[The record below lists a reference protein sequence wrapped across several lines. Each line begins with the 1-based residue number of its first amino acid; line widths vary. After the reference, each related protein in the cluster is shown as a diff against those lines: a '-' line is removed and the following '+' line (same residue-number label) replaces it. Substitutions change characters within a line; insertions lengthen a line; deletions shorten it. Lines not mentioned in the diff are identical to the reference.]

1 MTTLLAAAAL
11 LVGHD
16 RCRFNCRAFLQ
27 FSLSTNA
34 FSALHWLLFVRSE
47 CGAKDRVILHELGPA
62 PFETTILRVSS
73 VSRAKSS
80 SSSCAQD
87 GVVLALENKSLVFKR
102 PSGALAALENVCL
115 MLWLVFEL
123 ARTPRLALEPALG
136 LPNCVFA
143 LLQVRLF
150 DDTERKFDAGF
161 DDESGP
167 GFDEP
172 SAGMAGLVCR
182 LRPTVVLPR
191 MLIIYSF
198 DCFVV
203 RDRKVYKTTTNLW
216 SFLFL
221 VRIFSTHVSKS

>member
-1 MTTLLAAAAL
+1 
-11 LVGHD
+11 
-16 RCRFNCRAFLQ
+16 
-27 FSLSTNA
+27 
-34 FSALHWLLFVRSE
+34 LFVRSE

-123 ARTPRLALEPALG
+123 ARTPRLALEPALVGPSG

-150 DDTERKFDAGF
+150 DDTERKFDSGF
-161 DDESGP
+161 DDEPGP
-167 GFDEP
+167 GFEEP
-172 SAGMAGLVCR
+172 SAGMAGLVFR

-191 MLIIYSF
+191 MLII
-198 DCFVV
+198 
-203 RDRKVYKTTTNLW
+203 
-216 SFLFL
+216 
-221 VRIFSTHVSKS
+221 